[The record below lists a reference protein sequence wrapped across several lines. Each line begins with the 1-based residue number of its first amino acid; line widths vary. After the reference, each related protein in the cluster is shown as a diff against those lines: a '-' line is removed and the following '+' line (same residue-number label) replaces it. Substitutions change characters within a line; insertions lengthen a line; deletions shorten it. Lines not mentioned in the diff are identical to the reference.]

1 MTAFTIAIVGAG
13 PRGTGVLE
21 RLLARRSAADIHVHV
36 IDPFPPGAGRIWR
49 GSQPPLLWM
58 NSVAAD
64 VTTFTDDTTVVDG
77 PIRTG
82 PTLAEWVLDNVD
94 TLRADPELQDELERF
109 TPGSFASRTLQSR
122 YLGWVFER
130 SIAGS
135 SAHVQVHRARVVDV
149 STEQVLTLDD
159 GSNIHADVVLLAQGH
174 PDALASQRE
183 TELADFANAHGSTYI
198 GPGYTADLDPGP
210 VPAGEPVLVAGLG
223 LAFIDWMV
231 LLAESRGGTFARS
244 ENGTLVYTPSG
255 REPVLYA
262 GSRRGVPYHAKLSY
276 DIAAARPPLP
286 KYFTADAFPG
296 DGPLH
301 FRDEIWPLASKE
313 LAWAHYYELFA
324 AHPERTSGS
333 WTDFECGLT
342 EIEWQSEELVRFVEQ
357 YVPKDDDRIDLAR
370 IDKPFAGVRFADLE
384 DVRTHLDEYIETDL
398 RRRADPYYSSD
409 AAVFSALLSVYMTIG
424 ELLRRG
430 RIPAHS
436 VAADVEGWLHSFFS
450 FVASGPPPLRLEQ
463 LLALSRAGIVQFL
476 GPEVT
481 FATEGDRFVASSAA
495 HDVVIHADTLID
507 ARLPVASIARAGD
520 ELLRTLHARGD
531 VTDIRATEQSAA
543 KIAVDGRSRLIDASG
558 EPAQRSYAVGP
569 WVAGH
574 TWSSAFPRPRTNA
587 GFFRHNDQL
596 AAELLG
602 HRHDREAHLESR

>member
-21 RLLARRSAADIHVHV
+21 RLLARESAADIHVHV

-64 VTTFTDDTTVVDG
+64 VTMFTDDTTIVDG

-82 PTLAEWVLDNVD
+82 PTLAEWVLDNVH
-94 TLRADPELQDELERF
+94 TLRADPELEDELERF

-130 SIAGS
+130 ALAGS

-149 STEQVLTLDD
+149 SSEQVLTLDD
-159 GSNIHADVVLLAQGH
+159 GSIIDADVVLLAQGH

-183 TELADFANAHGSTYI
+183 TEFADFANAHGLTYI

-210 VPAGEPVLVAGLG
+210 VPASEPVLVAGLG

-244 ENGTLVYTPSG
+244 QNGTLVYTPSG

-296 DGPLH
+296 DGPLG

-324 AHPERTSGS
+324 AHPDRTSGS
-333 WTDFECGLT
+333 WKQFETGLT
-342 EIEWQSEELVRFVEQ
+342 EMDWESEELGRFVEEFI
-357 YVPKDDDRIDLAR
+357 PKDDDRMDLAR
-370 IDKPFAGVRFADLE
+370 IDKPFGGVRFESLDE
-384 DVRTHLDEYIETDL
+384 VRTHLDEYIETDL

-436 VAADVEGWLHSFFS
+436 VATDVEGWLHSFFS

-463 LLALSRAGIVQFL
+463 LLALSRAGVVCFL
-476 GPEVT
+476 GPEVS
-481 FATEGDRFVASSAA
+481 FATEGDRFVARSAA

-520 ELLRTLHARGD
+520 ELLRTLYARGD
-531 VTDIRATEQSAA
+531 VTDIRATEQSSA
-543 KIAVDGRSRLIDASG
+543 KIAVDGRARLIDAAG
-558 EPAQRSYAVGP
+558 DPAERSYAVGP

-574 TWSSAFPRPRTNA
+574 NWSSAFPRPRTNA

-596 AAELLG
+596 AAELLR
-602 HRHDREAHLESR
+602 HRP